1 MTRCLEIGSVRLN
14 WKQITSLL
22 VIFGLCLAAPALA
35 RRDKKKKKMDPNR
48 GQILV
53 AGLVYSPTNTMKNG
67 EAVGSGMGEIQGATV
82 KMVGT
87 DYETTTNENGMFFF
101 TAGEDGPVELVITK
115 EGYRTETR
123 TATINRKSLAE
134 SIRVKLLREGTN
146 YIGDTPTGPGTLYVA
161 YSARVVDQTQQGKPT
176 HWDPNL
182 QTMNAAI
189 AAGADPLTLEGN
201 DVRGHKD
208 NKTPAN
214 PTTSAPNSIMIFPPN
229 SPGSTSFHNT
239 SSSPY
244 WLCFDL
250 PGNTLYIADSAR
262 RIQVLDAAHN
272 NQLIAN
278 LPVQGGGLV
287 TSLSRSAK
295 GSYIMA
301 PVMASSPGVMMI
313 DTKTKVPLSYLTVDG
328 VGSMIPTYAITDPG
342 ENRVY
347 LTLDGQGGQAGKG
360 LLVALDPYTG
370 VTVAQAPVG
379 TKPTCVAMSLDGR
392 TLYVANSGNG
402 NVTVVDAASMTPVG
416 ILRVGVAP
424 QKMAIAPNGKLLV
437 TNKGSDTVS
446 VIDTMSNTIVGTIR
460 VGKGPTDVKMAPN
473 GIRAYVSNR
482 TDGTVTIIDINSMA
496 PVHVTDALLRSS
508 PIGIAVRP

>member
-1 MTRCLEIGSVRLN
+1 MTRSFKMGSLRLN

-22 VIFGLCLAAPALA
+22 MIFGLLFAAPAMA
-35 RRDKKKKKMDPNR
+35 RRKKKKKKMDPNK

-53 AGLVYSPTNTMKNG
+53 AGMVYAPGNTMNNG
-67 EAVGSGMGEIQGATV
+67 QAVGSGFGEIQGATV

-87 DYETTTNENGMFFF
+87 DYETTTNKQGMFFF
-101 TAGEDGPVELVITK
+101 TAGEDGPVELIISK
-115 EGYRTETR
+115 PGYKTERR
-123 TATINRKSLAE
+123 TATIDRKSLAD
-134 SIRVKLLREGTN
+134 SIRVKLLREGSN

-161 YSARVVDQTQQGKPT
+161 YSARVVDQTQHGKPT

-201 DVRGHKD
+201 DPRGHKD
-208 NKTPAN
+208 VDTPAN
-214 PTTSAPNSIMIFPPN
+214 PTTNAPNSIMIFPPN
-229 SPGSTSFHNT
+229 SPGNTGFHNT

-250 PGNTLYIADSAR
+250 PGRTLYVADSAR
-262 RIQVLDAAHN
+262 RIQVLDAAN
-272 NQLIAN
+272 KNQLIAN

-287 TSLSRSAK
+287 TALSRSAK

-301 PVMASSPGVMMI
+301 PVMASTPGIMMI

-328 VGSMIPTYAITDPG
+328 VGSMIPTYAVTDPG
-342 ENRVY
+342 ENRVF

-370 VTVAQAPVG
+370 VTMGQAAVG
-379 TKPTCVAMSLDGR
+379 SKPTCVAMSLDGR
-392 TLYVANSGNG
+392 HLYVANSGSG
-402 NVTVVDAASMTPVG
+402 NVTVVDTASMTPIG

-424 QKMAIAPNGKLLV
+424 QKMAVAPNGKLLV
-437 TNKGSDTVS
+437 TNKGSDTVT
-446 VIDTMSNTIVGTIR
+446 VINTMSNTIAGTIR

-473 GIRAYVSNR
+473 GVRAYVSNR
-482 TDGTVTIIDINSMA
+482 SDGTISIVDINSMA
-496 PVHVTDALLRSS
+496 PVHVTDALPRSS
-508 PIGIAVRP
+508 PIGLAVRP